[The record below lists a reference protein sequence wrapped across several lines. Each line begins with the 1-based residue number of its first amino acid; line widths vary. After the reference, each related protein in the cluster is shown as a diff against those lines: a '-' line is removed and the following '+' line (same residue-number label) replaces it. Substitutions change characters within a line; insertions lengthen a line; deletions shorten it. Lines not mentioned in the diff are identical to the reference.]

1 LRQIRS
7 SYRHFDF
14 AARVHRQG
22 FSTSIFS
29 AAGSKPRFSLGCAV
43 PKVLDLACRSS
54 FHGQRPLLGLSLVT
68 SSLSALLLLSFSAQF
83 WFDPSQLPRYV
94 LIIRL
99 GFGLSARV
107 CSSHRRIYL
116 LEQADSRAIFLQPSL
131 SAVHFSDC
139 CCRFPFRSIESS
151 DSRLEFLEF
160 LLYSHSG
167 FFEHAYKVFD
177 EMIEKEKVLS

>member
-54 FHGQRPLLGLSLVT
+54 FRGQRPLLGLSLVT
-68 SSLSALLLLSFSAQF
+68 SSPSALLLLSFSARF

-99 GFGLSARV
+99 RFGLSAKG
-107 CSSHRRIYL
+107 L
-116 LEQADSRAIFLQPSL
+116 LFTPPNL
-131 SAVHFSDC
+131 SARAGRLSCKISPTESFC
-139 CCRFPFRSIESS
+139 CPF
-151 DSRLEFLEF
+151 L
-160 LLYSHSG
+160 
-167 FFEHAYKVFD
+167 
-177 EMIEKEKVLS
+177 